1 MGLSGG
7 MDVVGVTAQG
17 VGSDDDATGVA
28 EAALGGAESGGP
40 ALTGGEKRLSTSS
53 AGVAAPL

>member
-1 MGLSGG
+1 

-28 EAALGGAESGGP
+28 EVALGGAEGRP
-40 ALTGGEKRLSTSS
+40 PLTGGVKRLSTSS

>member
-7 MDVVGVTAQG
+7 IDVVGVTAQG
-17 VGSDDDATGVA
+17 VGSADEAAGVA
-28 EAALGGAESGGP
+28 EAALGGAEGGP
-40 ALTGGEKRLSTSS
+40 ALTGGVKRLSTSS

>member
-28 EAALGGAESGGP
+28 DAALGGAEGGL